1 MQTKVGRI
9 PILSVLAMFA
19 NAVAKSSLKPY
30 LHQTSAFVTATQHF
44 DLAGRLA

>member
-1 MQTKVGRI
+1 
-9 PILSVLAMFA
+9 MFA

-30 LHQTSAFVTATQHF
+30 LHQATATQHF